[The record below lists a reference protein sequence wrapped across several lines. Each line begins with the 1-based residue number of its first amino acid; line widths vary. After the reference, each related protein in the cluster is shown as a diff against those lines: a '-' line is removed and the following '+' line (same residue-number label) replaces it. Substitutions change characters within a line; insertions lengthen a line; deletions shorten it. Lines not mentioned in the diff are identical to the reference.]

1 MQTKTETL
9 CALANQLHLSGI
21 GLTADKL
28 LMDAQQEQASYLDFA
43 LRLFNTEVEHR
54 NSQNLLKRLKSA
66 KIPTGN
72 DLDNWQYS
80 RQNGIS
86 KQQLAQL
93 RECVWLDQNFNIIL
107 LGPSGTGKT
116 LIAAGL
122 CLDAIKKG
130 YKAMFRTME
139 QLNYILKM
147 KDITRSA
154 AYELNAIQKANLV
167 VIDDI
172 MMFPVEKKQAVAMFN
187 LINHLH
193 QNASMIVTTNKS
205 PDEWAA
211 MLDDEVLATAI
222 LDRILYNCEIVKLS
236 GKSFRMDNRKTIF
249 QNNNIHDKS
258 DIFVKNGK

>member
-1 MQTKTETL
+1 MKTKTENL
-9 CALANQLHLSGI
+9 CSLAKQLNLSSI
-21 GLTADKL
+21 GTTADKL
-28 LMDAQQEQASYLDFA
+28 LMEAQQEQSSYLDFA
-43 LRLFNTEVEHR
+43 LKLFNTEIEHR
-54 NSQNLLKRLKSA
+54 NSQNLLKRLKAA
-66 KIPTGN
+66 KLPAGN

-86 KQQLAQL
+86 KQQLTQL
-93 RECVWLDQNFNIIL
+93 RECVWLDQNFNIVL
-107 LGPSGTGKT
+107 MGPSGTGKT

-122 CLDAIKKG
+122 CLDAVKKG
-130 YKAMFRTME
+130 YKTMFRTME

-147 KDITRSA
+147 KDITKSA
-154 AYELNAIQKANLV
+154 AYELSAIQKANLV

-172 MMFPVEKKQAVAMFN
+172 MMFPVEKKQAVALFN

-205 PDEWAA
+205 PDEWAT

-249 QNNNIHDKS
+249 PKNIHNKS